1 MSGELDRFFS
11 FFERKLIPEER
22 LRPPLYVRVLMAL
35 GGILCLVFGLMTS
48 FNEGLAFI
56 TFIYFGREP
65 IKYLP
70 MVFQP
75 HPVVYTLLLA
85 CPAGI
90 LSLIASIRR
99 RGRAV
104 AALSY
109 WGTTLGLLGSF
120 LFFFERVF
128 IWGER
133 GSIPEAQPWVPGLGF
148 SMTLL
153 GLSLML
159 AYPVSIGVLPLAL
172 TLPLLMS
179 PLLMLTI
186 YLEPP
191 LIIEHLK
198 GLYEFCNLL
207 LHPTLPALI
216 ILIRYRTKHLR
227 RHIQPSDVS

>member
-35 GGILCLVFGLMTS
+35 GGALCLVFGLLTS

-56 TFIYFGREP
+56 DFGRVYQEH
-65 IKYLP
+65 IEYLP

-104 AALSY
+104 ATLSY
-109 WGTTLGLLGSF
+109 WGTTLGLLGPF

-128 IWGER
+128 INAER
-133 GSIPEAQPWVPGLGF
+133 IGIPEVYWVPGLGF

-172 TLPLLMS
+172 TLPLLIS

-198 GLYEFCNLL
+198 GFYGLCILL

-227 RHIQPSDVS
+227 RRG